1 MSMKA
6 NRRYVLITAA
16 LVIAVVGIALVV
28 WPRTSQSYPGN
39 VETTTVSISRLESSA
54 PYWIAEDQHF
64 FAQNGLK
71 VTFHE
76 PDTGFAALDELSKGD
91 ADIAGAAEFPV
102 VQRIF
107 QKESLRIL
115 GYTAKGDYLYLVG
128 RKDSGI
134 ETISDLKGKR
144 VGIIPGTIQAFY
156 LGRYL
161 ELHGMTL
168 GAVSVVNVKTLA
180 DSVEAVVTGS
190 IDAVVVAEPYA
201 SSAKDSLGANALVW
215 PVQSGQPF
223 YGLVVSN
230 QAWVSS
236 HPDRVARLLKSLA
249 QAEEY
254 ALSHPAEAKK
264 ILQKRLGLDAASV
277 QAAWSR
283 NQFTLGLDQSVITAM
298 EDEARWLIR
307 NRLTTETEVPNFAD
321 YIYEDGL
328 TAVMPE
334 AVNIIR

>member
-1 MSMKA
+1 MKA
-6 NRRYVLITAA
+6 NRRYVFITAA
-16 LVIAVVGIALVV
+16 LVIAVVGIALVL
-28 WPRTSQSYPGN
+28 WPRASQNYPGKL
-39 VETTTVSISRLESSA
+39 ESITVSISRLESSA

-71 VTFHE
+71 VTFKE
-76 PDTGFAALDELSKGD
+76 PDTGLAALDELSKGD
-91 ADIAGAAEFPV
+91 ADIAAAAEFPV
-102 VQRIF
+102 VERIF
-107 QKESLRIL
+107 QKESLRII

-128 RKDSGI
+128 RKDRGI
-134 ETISDLKGKR
+134 ETISDLRGKR
-144 VGIIPGTIQAFY
+144 VGLIAGTIQAFY

-161 ELHGMTL
+161 ELHGMTID
-168 GAVSVVNVKTLA
+168 AVTLVDVKTLA
-180 DSVEAVVTGS
+180 ESVNAIVAGS

-201 SSAKDSLGANALVW
+201 SSAEDSLGANALVW

-223 YGLVVSN
+223 YGLVVSTE
-230 QAWVSS
+230 AWARS
-236 HPDRVARLLKSLA
+236 HPDLVTRLLKSLA

-254 ALSHPAEAKK
+254 ALCHPAEAKT
-264 ILQKRLGLDAASV
+264 ILQKRLQVDAAFV

-283 NQFTLGLDQSVITAM
+283 NQFTLALDQSLIVAM

-307 NRLTTETEVPNFAD
+307 NHLTPETEVPNFAD

-328 TAVMPE
+328 KAVRPE